1 MSLDIVIVVFKGNEK
16 KLASFQEKK
25 YGLEGNFLDDE
36 KDGIGAGNI
45 IQKFFEKWDDM
56 GFRPMLD

>member
-1 MSLDIVIVVFKGNEK
+1 MKRNWQFLG
-16 KLASFQEKK
+16 KK

-36 KDGIGAGNI
+36 NDDIRAGNI